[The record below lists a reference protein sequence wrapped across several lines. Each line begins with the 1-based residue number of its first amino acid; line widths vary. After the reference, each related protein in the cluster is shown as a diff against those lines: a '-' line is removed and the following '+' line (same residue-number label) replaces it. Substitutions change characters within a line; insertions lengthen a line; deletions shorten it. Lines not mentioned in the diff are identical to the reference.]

1 MSTRSSSNLNGEIL
15 VPYADYLKAVS
26 PDFEYV
32 SNANSDLSDLVRLLH
47 LSNGAGRS
55 VAITGAKGVGK
66 KTLVRALVDGQ
77 HGDDMPPQL
86 MLRPIYRLNVNQLF
100 NSSGEAYAEERFN
113 VVMNELKSIHDRR
126 GVKPLLVIDDGTS
139 FIKNI
144 AGGSHGNIVHT
155 LDDADNASNYLDL
168 ILISSDEA
176 LTELRESHPSFM
188 SDLSV
193 FKVEE
198 PDKDVL
204 VDILRGRAKAHAEHG
219 ITVPDE
225 VLHKVIEVTTQYPR
239 IFPYA
244 QPKRAIR
251 FLDEVT
257 VGYQLEM
264 HSKPQGYGEKSAH
277 LELLEKQIGEAA
289 GEEKESLTSMR
300 DALKIEMETERA
312 AWSGARDMVKKL
324 QGEIQSYEA
333 LVHERRAEISKLD
346 LADKERFSAEAK
358 AARQTLKEI
367 AMSGGSEATKG
378 LSAERFDTMS
388 DDDILAFAEYDTN
401 LNRNPKI
408 RELEKES
415 ARYEGSI
422 AKVAAAV
429 LEKAKILEFP
439 VTVPETYVEEL
450 AKKITKTD
458 INPHMFEAMADSENL
473 LNDVVLNQGE
483 MNRTISSSLRIAA
496 AGGNDP
502 DKPLGVFLILGPSG
516 VGKTFIAETM
526 ADIIYGSKEKFL
538 SPFNMENYMQSQNV
552 SSLIGAPPG
561 LVGYGTRGQL
571 IAAAQ
576 DRPYSVLLLDE
587 IEKAH
592 KDIKQTLL
600 TALDK
605 GRITGQDGE
614 VGDLR
619 NTIVVMTSNYGQDLF
634 LDPSLSFEQAKA
646 KVRDRIYHDGVFSP
660 EFLNRTTIV
669 FADFLP
675 PETIVTIAMR
685 EAVKTAKRYQAKHPD
700 LMISLPEE
708 SAENLVADMY
718 SKEQGARVV
727 KNRVAT
733 EVGNAAAERII
744 AEKRK
749 TGKPVAGE
757 LVATYARAGGF
768 TFDFKPLGSDKDEPK
783 PQGATLQFAA
793 AAPALAA

>member
-1 MSTRSSSNLNGEIL
+1 MSKTSSTNLNGEIL
-15 VPYADYLKAVS
+15 VLYADYLKSVS
-26 PDFEYV
+26 PDFDYV
-32 SNANSDLSDLVRLLH
+32 SNANSDLSDLVRLLL
-47 LSNGAGRS
+47 LSNGDGRS
-55 VAITGAKGVGK
+55 VAITGGKGVGK
-66 KTLVRALVDGQ
+66 KTLVRALVHGQ
-77 HGDDMPPQL
+77 QGDDMPPQL

-100 NSSGEAYAEERFN
+100 NSSGSAYAEERFN
-113 VVMNELKSIHDRR
+113 SVMNDLKAIHDRR

-144 AGGSHGNIVHT
+144 AGGNHGNIVHT
-155 LDDADNASNYLDL
+155 LDDADNASNYLD
-168 ILISSDEA
+168 IIMVSSDEA

-198 PDKDVL
+198 PDRGTL
-204 VDILRGRAKAHAEHG
+204 VDILRGRAKVHAEHG

-225 VLHKVIEVTTQYPR
+225 VLNKVIEVTTQYPR

-244 QPKRAIR
+244 QPKRSIR

-264 HSKPQGYGEKSAH
+264 HSKPQGYGEKAAH
-277 LELLEKQIGEAA
+277 LEILEKQIGEAA
-289 GEEKESLTSMR
+289 GEKKESLISMR
-300 DALKIEMETERA
+300 DTLKIEMETDHA
-312 AWSGARDMVKKL
+312 AWSGARDMVRKL

-333 LVHERRAEISKLD
+333 LVHERREEISKLE
-346 LADKERFSAEAK
+346 ATDKELFAGEAK
-358 AARQTLKEI
+358 AARAELKSL
-367 AMSGGSEATKG
+367 AAKNDPLVKG
-378 LSAERFDTMS
+378 VSAERFDTMG
-388 DDDILAFAEYDTN
+388 DDDVLAFAEYDVN

-408 RELEKES
+408 RELEKEA
-415 ARYEGSI
+415 ARYEGAI

-439 VTVPETYVEEL
+439 VTVPDSYVEGL

-458 INPHMFEAMADSENL
+458 INPHMFDAMADSENL
-473 LNDVVLNQGE
+473 LNDVVLNQKE
-483 MNRTISSSLRIAA
+483 MNRTISSALRIAA

-526 ADIIYGSKEKFL
+526 SEIIYGSKDKFL
-538 SPFNMENYMQSQNV
+538 SAFNMEQYMQSQNV

-561 LVGYGTRGQL
+561 LVGYGERGRL

-619 NTIVVMTSNYGQDLF
+619 NSIVVMTSNYGQDLF
-634 LDPSLSFEQAKA
+634 LDPSLSFEEAKA

-685 EAVKTAKRYQAKHPD
+685 EAIKVAKRYQAKNPD
-700 LMISLPEE
+700 LSISLPQE

-727 KNRVAT
+727 KERVAK

-744 AEKRK
+744 AEKKK

-757 LVATYARAGGF
+757 LTATYTRAGGF
-768 TFDFKPLGSDKDEPK
+768 IFGFEPSAADKEEIR
-783 PQGATLQFAA
+783 PQGAVAQFSTV
-793 AAPALAA
+793 APALAA